1 MMMQARRIAFSSA
14 RGNMR
19 LPLANNRRA
28 GLAART
34 LKARSRLITVHAAFL
49 RLRAAAWHS
58 FGRAVQEG
66 LGPAGSLSPVRQPVR
81 ACPPS
86 LGGGGGR
93 LNHTQGVPMTG
104 LSLRTPAQ
112 SPDYQHA
119 FEAGRK
125 RAGSW
130 F

>member
-1 MMMQARRIAFSSA
+1 MAIHLCFLCVPKMMRGWRIAFFCA
-14 RGNMR
+14 RANMP
-19 LPLANNRRA
+19 LSLANNRRP

-66 LGPAGSLSPVRQPVR
+66 FGPAGSLSPVRQPVR

-93 LNHTQGVPMTG
+93 LNHTQGVKP
-104 LSLRTPAQ
+104 
-112 SPDYQHA
+112 
-119 FEAGRK
+119 
-125 RAGSW
+125 
-130 F
+130 